1 MKKIKTYFVAGLV
14 VIVPVAL
21 TFFLIFW
28 LVRVVNGILGN
39 VINVFLSDLFGIAST
54 NITVKVIL
62 FLAIILLIIFM
73 GMFARNYFGRK
84 LIQLGEWIL
93 STIPIVNRI
102 YHAIQQIAAVFIT
115 EKREAFRKAVL
126 FEYPRKGVYSIGF
139 VTRDTGGEVQDK
151 LEKDMVS
158 LFLPTTPNPT
168 SGYLLF
174 VPKEDIIELDM
185 PIEESLK
192 LIISGGAVL
201 PDKINNI
208 DKKDK
213 LLPNSHYN
221 KT

>member
-1 MKKIKTYFVAGLV
+1 MGKLKTYFITGLV
-14 VIVPVAL
+14 VITPVVL
-21 TFFLIFW
+21 TFFLILW
-28 LVRVVNGILGN
+28 LVRFIDGILGGMA
-39 VINVFLSDLFGIAST
+39 NVFIADLMEVKDVGAL
-54 NITVKVIL
+54 VKVIL
-62 FLAIILLIIFM
+62 FIAIIFLIILM

-84 LIQLGEWIL
+84 LIELGEWIV

-102 YHAIQQIAAVFIT
+102 YHAIQQIAAVFIS

-126 FEYPRKGVYSIGF
+126 FEYPRKGIYSIGF
-139 VTRDTGGEVQDK
+139 VTRDAGGEVKEKVDK
-151 LEKDMVS
+151 EMVS

-201 PDKINNI
+201 PETGNNHSGSKPFDK
-208 DKKDK
+208 
-213 LLPNSHYN
+213 
-221 KT
+221 